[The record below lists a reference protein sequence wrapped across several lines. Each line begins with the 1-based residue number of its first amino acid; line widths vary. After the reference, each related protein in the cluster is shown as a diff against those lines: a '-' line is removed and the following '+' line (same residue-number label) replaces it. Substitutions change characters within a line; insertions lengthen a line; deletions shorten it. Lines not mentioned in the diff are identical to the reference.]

1 MATAAVSSKGGSGLG
16 VESLA
21 LKCIRVIAEN
31 FKDLAEARKGA
42 PDQLPDKSR
51 ALLTEMLPLDLD
63 IGTAATHVHA
73 DSYWKR
79 RCQSRKGWKN
89 FELRHHGFSWKQL
102 FYEKNLEELL
112 ENFKSNA
119 REDKLRQQ
127 IKASRDYVYSLNI
140 QQLLSHI
147 NLEILF
153 TELPNFSHLELT
165 YGAKKLRLNYD
176 RSLFGMK
183 FSDAESLS
191 MCLENTATLV
201 SLSLRCNIL
210 DDDLLEILM
219 EGLSQ
224 NFSLTHLDLSHNKL
238 SDVGAQMLSE
248 YLSQPCTLMY
258 LNLADN
264 QIYGEGGL
272 LLGRALHYNSTL
284 CELNMRLNRL
294 GDMGGRVLL
303 DGLVQ
308 NTTLTSV
315 NLSSNSLADEAT
327 TMLSALLS
335 NAASPLT
342 LVDLS
347 SNDLT
352 ETEGRALLKALRG
365 NERLINLDLRLNKIE
380 ADAPCLR
387 EIQSIM
393 TKNELRLKKR
403 SLK

>member
-1 MATAAVSSKGGSGLG
+1 MG
-16 VESLA
+16 
-21 LKCIRVIAEN
+21 
-31 FKDLAEARKGA
+31 
-42 PDQLPDKSR
+42 
-51 ALLTEMLPLDLD
+51 
-63 IGTAATHVHA
+63 
-73 DSYWKR
+73 
-79 RCQSRKGWKN
+79 
-89 FELRHHGFSWKQL
+89 
-102 FYEKNLEELL
+102 EELL

-201 SLSLRCNIL
+201 SLSLGCNIL
-210 DDDLLEILM
+210 DDDLLEI
-219 EGLSQ
+219 LSQ

-335 NAASPLT
+335 N
-342 LVDLS
+342 
-347 SNDLT
+347 
-352 ETEGRALLKALRG
+352 
-365 NERLINLDLRLNKIE
+365 
-380 ADAPCLR
+380 
-387 EIQSIM
+387 
-393 TKNELRLKKR
+393 
-403 SLK
+403 